1 MKKLIH
7 TLFALLLVVL
17 LIVPCFA
24 TEYTGTNEFGDTI
37 LNVEEDGAFTY
48 KFSRIAFNNTVNLL
62 AVGTIVDGTVTI
74 TSITNPEMDN
84 YDVTSVW
91 DHAEISAEILS
102 LYTGAE
108 VEVPD
113 EPVADDPSEVPT
125 IPGDVEPMDP
135 IILEPLAG
143 ITAGTY
149 VANNDYGEAVLDLS
163 GSGSYTYAFSNFVFG
178 NIVNLV
184 ASGTFENGEFVT
196 TQVLNP
202 TMNNFDA
209 TSTFNLTELG
219 YQIKSIYLG
228 IDWSNDAYAA
238 YNVSNVDPEL
248 VARIEASRIPTLI
261 VTTIILVL
269 ILVITTLVVFFKYK
283 RNWPPKGTVVEAAA
297 VAEKVSLYTK
307 HQVVMVTLYGD
318 TIPVTISADEAE
330 TRFAINY
337 TVMGTELSAEGEIE
351 HGEYMLGRDCS
362 PMVKNMLGNAR
373 PLMTDEWV
381 SGDGL

>member
-7 TLFALLLVVL
+7 IVFTLLLAVL

-24 TEYTGTNEFGDTI
+24 TEYTGSNDFGDTV
-37 LNVEEDGAFTY
+37 LNVEEDGSFTY
-48 KFSRIAFNNTVNLL
+48 HFSRIAFNNQVNLL

-84 YDVTSVW
+84 YDVTSIW

-102 LYTGAE
+102 LYTGE
-108 VEVPD
+108 VMELP
-113 EPVADDPSEVPT
+113 EAPVESEAPVVS
-125 IPGDVEPMDP
+125 GDVELMDP
-135 IILEPLAG
+135 IILEPLSE
-143 ITAGTY
+143 IVAGTY
-149 VANNDYGEAVLDLS
+149 VANNDYGVATLDLS
-163 GSGSYTYAFSNFVFG
+163 GSGSFTYAFSNFVFG

-184 ASGTFENGEFVT
+184 ASGTFVDGEFMT
-196 TQVLNP
+196 EQVLNP

-228 IDWSNDAYAA
+228 INWSNDAYAA
-238 YNVSNVDPEL
+238 YNASNVDPEL
-248 VARIEASRIPTLI
+248 VARIEASRVPTLI
-261 VTTIILVL
+261 VTIIILVL

-297 VAEKVSLYTK
+297 VTEKVSLYTK
-307 HQVVMVTLYGD
+307 HQVVQVTLYGD
-318 TIPVTISADEAE
+318 TVPVTISADDAE

-337 TVMGTELSAEGEIE
+337 TVMGTDLSAEGEIE
-351 HGEYMLGRDCS
+351 NGEYTLGRDCS

-373 PLMTDEWV
+373 PLMTDAWV
-381 SGDGL
+381 PGDGL